1 MQRRRAIHL
10 RPVRCVEV
18 ERCLVSEGG
27 VRQLVRRKTQKEVP
41 CDKTGAQNRDRR
53 NVGALPSGRRA
64 PATTRGRRGEALRAD
79 ASGAVAPGARDG
91 GAAASAASCATA
103 AERKAG
109 RGRD

>member
-1 MQRRRAIHL
+1 MTYKLHL
-10 RPVRCVEV
+10 
-18 ERCLVSEGG
+18 LAG
-27 VRQLVRRKTQKEVP
+27 VKTLEQAVAARIIGARHKEVP
-41 CDKTGAQNRDRR
+41 CDKTGFQNRDRR

-79 ASGAVAPGARDG
+79 ASGAVAPGARAG
-91 GAAASAASCATA
+91 GAASSATA